1 MSLNS
6 NLHAESPVNLI
17 RIILEGVRE
26 PASRE
31 LGFMPS
37 FKDNLTDQQLSQIIS
52 YMRQRFAPEKSPWE
66 NLDQSIQI
74 VRKSIEH

>member
-1 MSLNS
+1 LNS

-37 FKDNLTDQQLSQIIS
+37 FKDNLTDQQLAQIIS
-52 YMRQRFAPEKSPWE
+52 YMRQRFAPEQSPWDNIE
-66 NLDQSIQI
+66 QSIQL